1 MSHKVLKLLFI
12 FVLFMK
18 LKNHIALLF
27 VIIFLG
33 KLVTMDAKFLGV
45 FLDSNGVTL
54 VNKMCKKKSHL
65 SNASEDVSTATLDQS
80 LEMDF
85 LCHTVFDHKIA
96 QWGMVLSE
104 VNFRQYQ
111 YTTPGLFSTPREKFY
126 PPPKA

>member
-1 MSHKVLKLLFI
+1 
-12 FVLFMK
+12 MK
-18 LKNHIALLF
+18 LKNYIALLF

-33 KLVTMDAKFLGV
+33 KLVTMDAKFLGA

-54 VNKMCKKKSHL
+54 VNKMCSKKPQL
-65 SNASEDVSTATLDQS
+65 SNTSEDISTATLDQG

-96 QWGMVLSE
+96 DWGMAISE
-104 VNFRQYQ
+104 DNFRQYK
-111 YTTPGLFSTPREKFY
+111 YMTPGLFSTPREKFY